1 MAKETFVKAIDWFI
15 PSSLRTDTASLW
27 QARIFAISHLAGPFL
42 GVIIFAYLYLADP
55 EVGIPFFTLCALASF
70 FWALPFAMKLT
81 GRLRWVALFSV
92 CDLTFISVLGSFFYG
107 GVSSPFLP
115 WFLTALLIGFFYLG
129 NRPLLVLGIFAVNL
143 AGFCASYLLN
153 DGFPTLVPVEALS
166 KVGIISAC
174 AATLYTSMMALY
186 YANVI
191 MAQSDL
197 KREFDRHQVTA
208 ARTREAK
215 EKAERAN
222 AAKSVFLAKMSHH
235 LRTPLNAV
243 IGYSE
248 ILLEDA
254 HANGNDG
261 QRADLKR
268 INSAGRH
275 LLSLVTDVFDIAK
288 IDSDNIELTV
298 TRFDLGGF
306 VDDVVSTC
314 RRLIER
320 NGNKLIVQ
328 SGTDLGFVSS
338 DETRLR
344 QVVINLLSNAGKF
357 TTNGRVFLRVRRE
370 KATLGEEI
378 VIAVEDTG
386 IGISPKNLERLFTN
400 FNQAE
405 ASTARKYGGTGLGLA
420 LSRNLCQLMGGDI
433 EVTSDIAKGSTF
445 TMRVPA
451 DNNELAHR
459 KPRPAASAA

>member
-1 MAKETFVKAIDWFI
+1 MPKETFVKAIDWFI
-15 PSSLRTDTASLW
+15 PSTLRTDTATLW
-27 QARIFAISHLAGPFL
+27 QARIFVISHLAGPCL
-42 GVIIFAYLYLADP
+42 GVIIFAYLYMEDP
-55 EVGIPFFTLCALASF
+55 EVGVPFLTLCALATL
-70 FWALPFAMKLT
+70 FWTLPFAMKLT
-81 GRLRWVALFSV
+81 GRLKWVALFSV
-92 CDLTFISVLGSFFYG
+92 CDLTFISVFGSFFYG

-115 WFLTALLIGFFYLG
+115 WFLTALLLGFFYLG
-129 NRPLLVLGIFAVNL
+129 NRPLLVLAIFSLNL
-143 AGFCASYLLN
+143 AGFWASYMLN
-153 DGFPTLVPVEALS
+153 GGFPALVPVEALS

-174 AATLYTSMMALY
+174 AATLYTSMMAVY

-254 HANGNDG
+254 QTHGNDG
-261 QRADLKR
+261 QMADLKR
-268 INSAGRH
+268 INGAGRH

-314 RRLIER
+314 RRLVER

-328 SGTDLGFVSS
+328 SGTELGFVSS

-357 TTNGRVFLRVRRE
+357 TTNGRVFLRVHRE
-370 KATLGEEI
+370 KAAPGEEI

-420 LSRNLCQLMGGDI
+420 LSRNLCRLMGGDI
-433 EVTSDIAKGSTF
+433 KVTSEVGKGSVF
-445 TMRVPA
+445 TIRAPA
-451 DNNELAHR
+451 DNTESAHQR
-459 KPRPAASAA
+459 PRQAATAA